1 MSDYP
6 VPKIVTF
13 LTGIGIEVRTAELA
27 GDTFL
32 PGLTIERGALVY
44 DPQRLRYPGDLL
56 HEAGHIAFTPAA
68 ARPSLTGHATS
79 DLGEELA
86 AIAWSWA
93 ALVHLE
99 LDPELLFHAGGYQG
113 SARAFIDNFREGRFV
128 GVPMLEWAGMAEEQN
143 RRKRPPVAYPRM
155 LKWLR
160 E

>member
-1 MSDYP
+1 MED
-6 VPKIVTF
+6 VVATIVAF
-13 LTGIGIEVRTAELA
+13 LRGIGIEVRTAELA
-27 GDTFL
+27 GGTFL
-32 PGLTIERGALVY
+32 PGLAIDHGTLVY
-44 DPQRLRYPGDLL
+44 DPQRLAHPGDLL
-56 HEAGHIAFTPAA
+56 HEAGHIAFAPPATRA
-68 ARPSLTGHATS
+68 SLTGHATS

-93 ALVHLE
+93 ALVHLR

-128 GVPMLEWAGMAEEQN
+128 GVPMLEWAGMAEEKN
-143 RRKRPPVAYPRM
+143 RRRDPPVAYPRM